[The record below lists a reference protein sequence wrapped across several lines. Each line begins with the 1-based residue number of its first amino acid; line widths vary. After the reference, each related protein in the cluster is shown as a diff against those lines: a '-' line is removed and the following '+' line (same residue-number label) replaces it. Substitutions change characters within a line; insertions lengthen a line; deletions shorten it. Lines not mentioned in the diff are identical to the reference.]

1 MNNIFEITEVESN
14 GKIHFNFLGGEI
26 SDSYEVS
33 LIDENTN
40 LVIHK
45 TNIDLRNNVNYW
57 ISTGETNAKRLKNV
71 IFRIIYDGFEYDV
84 KINLFGENR
93 FLVIKSKPINLVNLG
108 DSLFPIVCEIFYDK
122 VYERDYVKVSH
133 GDVVV
138 DIGANYGVFSLYS
151 QQFNPSKVFA
161 LEPIKKTFNCLNQ
174 NVKEFGVTC
183 INKAIANEDGFEV
196 FALTDVNGNNFST
209 KHSDGFHPSSMINQ
223 EIVQT
228 ISFNSLIENYN
239 IEKINFLKV
248 DCEGGE
254 YDLFMTID
262 KNYLQNNIEKIA
274 LEYHSNNIKDIIL
287 EMLTNNNFTIEDIVG
302 SSEIGLI
309 YAYNKN
315 FIKV

>member
-1 MNNIFEITEVESN
+1 MNNIFEITEIESN
-14 GKIHFNFLGGEI
+14 GTIHFIFLGKEI

-33 LIDENTN
+33 LIDKNTN
-40 LVIHK
+40 LIIHK
-45 TNIDLRNNVNYW
+45 TNIDLRNNYNYW
-57 ISTGETNAKRLKNV
+57 ISTGEDNAKRLKNI
-71 IFRIIYDGFEYDV
+71 IFRIVYDGSNYDV
-84 KINLFGENR
+84 NLNLFGESR
-93 FLVIKSKPINLVNLG
+93 FLVINSKQINLINLG
-108 DSLFPIVCEIFYDK
+108 DALFPIVCEIFYNK
-122 VYERDYVKVSH
+122 IYERDYVKVSY

-161 LEPIKKTFNCLNQ
+161 LEPIKKTFNCLSQ
-174 NVKEFGVTC
+174 NLKEFGVTC

-209 KHSDGFHPSSMINQ
+209 KHSDGFHPSAMINQ
-223 EIVQT
+223 EIVET
-228 ISFNSLIENYN
+228 ICFNSLVENYN
-239 IEKINFLKV
+239 IDKINFLKV

-262 KNYLQNNIEKIA
+262 KNYLQTNVEKIA
-274 LEYHSNNIKDIIL
+274 LEYHSHDIKNTIL
-287 EMLTNNNFTIEDIVG
+287 EILNDNKFTIEDVVG

-315 FIKV
+315 FVKI

>member
-1 MNNIFEITEVESN
+1 MNNIFEITNVEPN
-14 GKIHFNFLGGEI
+14 GKINFIFLGEKNN
-26 SDSYEVS
+26 DYYEVS
-33 LIDENTN
+33 LVDENTN
-40 LVIHK
+40 LVVHK
-45 TNIDLRNNVNYW
+45 DNIDLHNNVNYW
-57 ISTGETNAKRLKNV
+57 ISTGESNAKRLKNL
-71 IFRIIYDGFEYDV
+71 IFKIKYNEEYYEE
-84 KINLFGENR
+84 KINLSGENR
-93 FLVIKSKPINLVNLG
+93 FLVVKSKPINLVNLG

-122 VYERDYVKVSH
+122 VYERDYVKVSQ

-161 LEPIKKTFNCLNQ
+161 LEPIKKTFNCLSQ
-174 NVKEFGVTC
+174 NLKEFGVTC

-196 FALTDVNGNNFST
+196 FALTDVSGNNFST

-228 ISFNSLIENYN
+228 ISFNSLVENYN

-254 YDLFMTID
+254 YDLFITID

-274 LEYHSNNIKDIIL
+274 LEYHSNNIKNTIL
-287 EMLTNNNFTIEDIVG
+287 EILNNNNFTIEDTVG
-302 SSEIGLI
+302 GSDIGLI

-315 FIKV
+315 FIKL